1 MRYENKMNSAQ
12 LFKFLFLL
20 CIVNVIAITNPVSI
34 RMYVIGQYQS
44 MLQIMPAYPIQ
55 HQGQITTYKVNI
67 QSNVEFANKGQRGFL
82 TRPSTIL
89 ISVDIN

>member
-1 MRYENKMNSAQ
+1 MRYENKLNSAQ

-20 CIVNVIAITNPVSI
+20 CTVNVIAITNPVSI
-34 RMYVIGQYQS
+34 RMYVRGQYQS

-67 QSNVEFANKGQRGFL
+67 QSNVGFANKGQRGLFK
-82 TRPSTIL
+82 PGHI
-89 ISVDIN
+89 DQC

>member
-1 MRYENKMNSAQ
+1 MRYENKVNSAQ

-34 RMYVIGQYQS
+34 RMYVRGQYQS

-67 QSNVEFANKGQRGFL
+67 QSNVGFANKGQRGLFKL
-82 TRPSTIL
+82 GHI
-89 ISVDIN
+89 DQC

>member
-34 RMYVIGQYQS
+34 RMYVRGQYQS

-67 QSNVEFANKGQRGFL
+67 QSNVEFANKGQRGLFKL
-82 TRPSTIL
+82 GHI
-89 ISVDIN
+89 DQC

>member
-34 RMYVIGQYQS
+34 RMYVRGQYQS

-55 HQGQITTYKVNI
+55 HQGQITTYTAV
-67 QSNVEFANKGQRGFL
+67 
-82 TRPSTIL
+82 TR
-89 ISVDIN
+89 